1 MKHMLCIAKK
11 GNDRMNFFDK
21 EPKFIQEERSKLRDY
36 IQRGISAFLV
46 ILAGIICFF
55 IFLRFESIAKAIGTI
70 AEVLAPIIYGF
81 VLAFL
86 LNPIVKRVEGW
97 VTPGLKKLL
106 KKEEGAQKT
115 ARSIGIFS
123 GLIVA
128 IVVVVALL
136 NMLIP
141 ELYKSIKDLVI
152 TLPEELGQ
160 WGKDINTL
168 IKGHS
173 TVDTLVKSLLIQGQ
187 DAIGNWVENDLM
199 SWVQNDLFKQTN
211 QIITGVTTGVISVVN
226 VVLNILVGVIVS
238 IYVLYSKEKFA
249 SQSKKIV
256 YAMMKPTKA
265 NNLIHIA
272 KKANTIF
279 TGFIIGKIID
289 SAIIGALC
297 FIGLSILKM
306 PYTLL
311 VSVIVGVT
319 NIIPFFGP
327 FIGAIPSAILIMLV
341 DPLKGLYFVIFVL
354 LLQQLDGNIIGPKIL
369 GDSTGLSSFW
379 VIFSILVSGGLFGFA
394 GMIVGVPTF
403 ALIYYII
410 KMYIQQKLEQK
421 KLPTDTECYTETNY
435 VDEEGNFISIEEIK
449 KEEEK
454 EDADSST
461 E

>member
-1 MKHMLCIAKK
+1 MS
-11 GNDRMNFFDK
+11 FFDR
-21 EPKFIQEERSKLRDY
+21 EPKFVQEERSKLRDY
-36 IQRGISAFLV
+36 IRRGISAFLV
-46 ILAGIICFF
+46 IFAGIICFF
-55 IFLRFESIAKAIGTI
+55 VFLRFESIANAIKKI
-70 AEVLAPIIYGF
+70 MEVLAPIVYGF

-97 VTPGLKKLL
+97 VIPVLKKMF
-106 KKEEGAQKT
+106 KKEERAQKA
-115 ARSIGIFS
+115 ARGVGIFS
-123 GLIVA
+123 GLVVA
-128 IVVVVALL
+128 IVLVMALL

-152 TLPEELGQ
+152 TLPEELSQ
-160 WGKDINTL
+160 WGKDINSS
-168 IKGHS
+168 IKGNS
-173 TVDTLVKSLLIQGQ
+173 TVDKIVKSALIQGK
-187 DAIGNWVENDLM
+187 DALGNWVENDLL

-238 IYVLYSKEKFA
+238 IYVLYSKERFA

-256 YAMMKPTKA
+256 YAMMKPTAA

-272 KKANTIF
+272 KKANSIF
-279 TGFIIGKIID
+279 SGFIIGKIID
-289 SAIIGALC
+289 SAIIGVLC
-297 FIGLSILKM
+297 FIGLSILRM

-327 FIGAIPSAILIMLV
+327 FIGAIPSAILIILV
-341 DPLKGLYFVIFVL
+341 DPIKGLYFIIFVL
-354 LLQQLDGNIIGPKIL
+354 LLQQLDGNVIGPKIL

-379 VIFSILVSGGLFGFA
+379 VIFSILVSGGLFGFS

-403 ALIYYII
+403 ALIYYVV

-421 KLPTDTECYTETNY
+421 KLPTDTDCYTETNY
-435 VDEEGNFISIEEIK
+435 VDETGQFVSVDIVIE

-454 EDADSST
+454 DADSST